1 MVCPLHDMHI
11 LNLAY
16 NVPGPAA
23 AHRLQTWGAQVTKVE
38 PPGGDPLEHYC
49 PDWYAAMSA
58 DQDIHRIDLKSA
70 EGQAE
75 LDRLLAA
82 SDLLITSLRPV
93 SLQRLGLGWD
103 TLHGK
108 HPYICQVAIIGSP
121 RPEQARPGHDL
132 TYLASV
138 GLLSPPAMPRT
149 LLADLAGAERAAS
162 TGLALLLGRL
172 RDHRAAYAE
181 VALSEIAADLAEPH
195 RVGLTTPQGL
205 LGGGYAGYRLYPA
218 QQGWIALSALEPAF
232 WRKLTAE
239 LGISEGAGV
248 DDLASIF
255 LTRPAMHWEAWAV
268 ERNIPLAA
276 VSE

>member
-1 MVCPLHDMHI
+1 MHI

-23 AHRLQTWGAQVTKVE
+23 ARRLQVWGAQVTKVE
-38 PPGGDPLEHYC
+38 PPGGDPLERYC
-49 PDWYAAMSA
+49 PDWYASMSA
-58 DQDIHRIDLKSA
+58 NQDIRRIDLKSA

-75 LDRLLAA
+75 LNRLLTI

-103 TLHGK
+103 TLHEK
-108 HPYICQVAIIGSP
+108 HPHICQVAIIGSP
-121 RPEQARPGHDL
+121 RPERNRPGHDL
-132 TYLASV
+132 TYLAAV
-138 GLLSPPAMPRT
+138 GLLSPPLMPRT
-149 LLADLAGAERAAS
+149 LLADLAGAERTAS

-181 VALSEIAADLAEPH
+181 VALSETAAMLAEPH
-195 RVGLTTPQGL
+195 RVGLTTPRGL

-218 QQGWIALSALEPAF
+218 KQGWIALSALEPAF
-232 WRKLTAE
+232 WQRLTTE

-248 DDLASIF
+248 DELAAIF
-255 LTRPAMHWEAWAV
+255 LTRPAVRWEAWAV
-268 ERNIPLAA
+268 ERGIPLAA
-276 VSE
+276 VNE